1 MTSKVGQPWRRV
13 AVSAEETKGLAGLK
27 LEQLYFDQSVVT
39 DEFLTTQIW
48 RKIESDGR
56 RVYVFS
62 PKAASKAAFA
72 LAGIAD
78 LTDMAVKDVTELQRD
93 GFSRTA
99 PKLSR

>member
-1 MTSKVGQPWRRV
+1 MISSVGQPWRCV
-13 AVSAEETKGLAGLK
+13 AINADETKGLAGLK

-48 RKIESDGR
+48 RKVESDGR

-72 LAGIAD
+72 LAGIVD
-78 LTDMAVKDVTELQRD
+78 LTDMAVKDVTDLHRD

-99 PKLSR
+99 PRLSG